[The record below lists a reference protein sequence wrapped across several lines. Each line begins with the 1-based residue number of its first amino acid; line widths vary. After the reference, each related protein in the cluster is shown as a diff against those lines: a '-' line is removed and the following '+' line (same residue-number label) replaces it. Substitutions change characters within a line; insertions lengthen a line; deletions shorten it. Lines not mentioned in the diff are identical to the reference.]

1 MRWLSSRPL
10 SRMPSKA
17 PLHNV
22 FFAGIDF
29 FFGHLEPMR
38 ILRFRGPSC
47 HPIVPLTRFLGRQLD
62 IGVSQDVLGIIDDK
76 VAPVPAMAF
85 TVSDAHALNLQVAP
99 EFVGNCVEI
108 RQ

>member
-1 MRWLSSRPL
+1 MVVKPTSVENAQQGAVTQCRLRRHRL
-10 SRMPSKA
+10 
-17 PLHNV
+17 
-22 FFAGIDF
+22 

-85 TVSDAHALNLQVAP
+85 LVLDAHALNLQVTP
-99 EFVGNCVEI
+99 EFVENCVEI